1 MLGVLYL
8 SINIQL
14 PDSLPVQVQRR
25 HVSMHPW
32 SVCRD
37 IFFQGPN
44 ARLSIRLEETRNGR
58 PFRQDPTGSGIY
70 SNWRHNLVDTRS
82 QIAVRQ
88 MLQTVANI
96 DGHLRWH
103 LPLDRDE

>member
-1 MLGVLYL
+1 MLGVLYFNN
-8 SINIQL
+8 NIQL

-37 IFFQGPN
+37 YLFPRAQ
-44 ARLSIRLEETRNGR
+44 RSSL
-58 PFRQDPTGSGIY
+58 DPPWGNTQWKTVPAGYTGSGIY

-82 QIAVRQ
+82 QIAVHQ

-103 LPLDRDE
+103 LPLNRG

>member
-44 ARLSIRLEETRNGR
+44 PRLSIRLRKHAMENRSGR
-58 PFRQDPTGSGIY
+58 I
-70 SNWRHNLVDTRS
+70 
-82 QIAVRQ
+82 
-88 MLQTVANI
+88 
-96 DGHLRWH
+96 
-103 LPLDRDE
+103 PLALAFFPIGVTTWWIPARR